1 MKNQGRYHLSG
12 PRGLWF
18 FLYVCSFFLS
28 LLLHTQNLSSQLLWS
43 TCYKRLL
50 TLIIFPPSSSP
61 LVKCLETQYSNLHS
75 ILIPRRENPI
85 DQWVKCLPQL
95 WFWHWTWGWGL
106 YKINLAANGPPLVE
120 ERVRRKGLGLADNLK
135 GLFTTWVLLM
145 YWTVLS
151 LHCFCAGFL
160 ELWRAAATL
169 RLVCGF
175 SLCWLLLLWSTG
187 SRRVDF
193 SSCSVGLPWWLRG
206 WGICLQY
213 RRPRLDPWVG
223 KIPWRREWL
232 PLQYSCLENPMD
244 RGVWRAKVQEP
255 DTT

>member
-1 MKNQGRYHLSG
+1 M
-12 PRGLWF
+12 
-18 FLYVCSFFLS
+18 
-28 LLLHTQNLSSQLLWS
+28 
-43 TCYKRLL
+43 
-50 TLIIFPPSSSP
+50 
-61 LVKCLETQYSNLHS
+61 
-75 ILIPRRENPI
+75 
-85 DQWVKCLPQL
+85 
-95 WFWHWTWGWGL
+95 

-206 WGICLQY
+206 EESACNTGDPGSIPGSGRSPGGGNGSHSSILAWRTPWTEESGVLKSKSQT
-213 RRPRLDPWVG
+213 RLND
-223 KIPWRREWL
+223 
-232 PLQYSCLENPMD
+232 
-244 RGVWRAKVQEP
+244 
-255 DTT
+255 